1 MAIYSKPTTDDTNN
15 EMVDHPSHYNQF
27 KREVIE
33 EMRLLFG
40 DEAVKSFCKLNAY
53 KYMRRADYKG
63 KKEEDLAKA
72 EWYMDYLDKMERER
86 IAKLAAPK
94 PEPIHVVLDT
104 SNVASAPECCD
115 PGFYQSAPDYT
126 HKDSIT
132 KSVDPID
139 PSQNSHVVNYAH
151 NDNIV
156 QNDATSH
163 YREERWPG

>member
-1 MAIYSKPTTDDTNN
+1 MA
-15 EMVDHPSHYNQF
+15 EMVNHPDHYNQG
-27 KREVIE
+27 KRETIE
-33 EMRLLFG
+33 EMRLMFG
-40 DEAVKSFCKLNAY
+40 DQAVADFCRLSAY

-86 IAKLAAPK
+86 IARLAAPK

-104 SNVASAPECCD
+104 
-115 PGFYQSAPDYT
+115 YT
-126 HKDSIT
+126 KRDEDRI
-132 KSVDPID
+132 DEDRID
-139 PSQNSHVVNYAH
+139 PSQNAHVVNYAH

-156 QNDATSH
+156 QKYSTTSFTTPQ

>member
-1 MAIYSKPTTDDTNN
+1 MSEWVN
-15 EMVDHPSHYNQF
+15 HPNHYNQG
-27 KREVIE
+27 KRETIE
-33 EMRLLFG
+33 EMRLMFG
-40 DEAVKSFCKLNAY
+40 DQAVADFCRLSAY

-94 PEPIHVVLDT
+94 PAPFYVVPNT
-104 SNVASAPECCD
+104 SNVASAPKCCD
-115 PGFYQSAPDYT
+115 PGFYQSAPD
-126 HKDSIT
+126 
-132 KSVDPID
+132 DPID
-139 PSQNSHVVNYAH
+139 PSQNSHGVIYEH

-156 QNDATSH
+156 QKDSTMSH